1 MKILTY
7 ENAKIAVFGTTLAAL
22 FLGAVLHKPTEFSET
37 ENRYLGQMPKL
48 TTVKLLDGSFMKDYE
63 TFITDQFPK
72 RSFFMGVKT
81 AAERLRGRADDNG
94 VYFGKEGYL
103 FGKYDG
109 AMFESETAKNNI
121 SAVAEFVKLYRDKFG
136 KEHFKIALAP
146 SSSEIL
152 KDKLP
157 AYAPVYNQTGFIDK
171 IKKEAG
177 EDYVIDLGENLKKHA
192 DEYIY
197 FRTDHHWTTLGA
209 YYGYE
214 AIAAGLGL
222 EVQPLEKLKAETVSD
237 DFLGTYDSKVN
248 TGITGG
254 VDADSITIY
263 SSVEIDKSNM
273 MWDNDNDKT
282 FDSIYN
288 MDALKGKDKYT
299 VFFGGN
305 HSVTDIKT
313 PNNTGKTLL
322 IIKDSFA
329 HSLAPFL
336 IKDYDR
342 IVMLDLRYF
351 NKSLKKYLNENE
363 TTDLLVLYSTPD
375 FAEDANIG
383 RLLR

>member
-7 ENAKIAVFGTTLAAL
+7 ENAKIAVFATTLAVL
-22 FLGAVLHKPTEFSET
+22 FIGAILHKPAEFSET
-37 ENRYLGQMPKL
+37 ENRYLEQCPKF
-48 TTVKLLDGSFMKDYE
+48 TIAKLSDGSFMKDYE
-63 TFITDQFPK
+63 TFITDQFPE

-81 AAERLRGRADDNG
+81 AIERLRGRADDNG

-103 FGKYDG
+103 FGKYDK
-109 AMFESETAKNNI
+109 ALFEGDIAKNNI
-121 SAVAEFVKLYRDKFG
+121 SVVAEFVKMYADKFS

-146 SSSEIL
+146 SSSKIL
-152 KDKLP
+152 TDKLP
-157 AYAPVYNQTGFIDK
+157 DYAPVYNQTEFIDK
-171 IKKEAG
+171 IIKAAG
-177 EDYVIDLGENLKKHA
+177 EDFVIDLGKNLKKHA
-192 DEYIY
+192 NEYIY
-197 FRTDHHWTTLGA
+197 YRTDHHWTSLGA

-214 AIAAGLGL
+214 AIASEFGHKPWQLK
-222 EVQPLEKLKAETVSD
+222 ELKAETVSD

-248 TGITGG
+248 TAITGG
-254 VDADSITIY
+254 VIPDNITIY
-263 SSVEIDKSNM
+263 SSSEIDKSSM

-282 FDSIYN
+282 FNSIYK

-313 PNNTGKTLL
+313 ENNTGKTLL

-336 IKDYDR
+336 IKYYDR
-342 IVMLDLRYF
+342 IIMLDLRYF

-363 TTDLLVLYSTPD
+363 ITDLLVLYSTPD

>member
-37 ENRYLGQMPKL
+37 ENRYLGQRPKL
-48 TTVKLLDGSFMKDYE
+48 TTAKLLDGSFMKDYE
-63 TFITDQFPK
+63 TFITDQFPG

-109 AMFESETAKNNI
+109 ALFESETAENNI
-121 SAVAEFVKLYRDKFG
+121 SAVAEFVKLYGDKFG

-157 AYAPVYNQTGFIDK
+157 ANAPVYNQTGFIDK
-171 IKKEAG
+171 IQKEAG
-177 EDYVIDLGENLKKHA
+177 ENYVIDLGENLKKHA

-222 EVQPLEKLKAETVSD
+222 EVQPLEKLTGETVSN

-254 VDADSITIY
+254 VEADSITIY
-263 SSVEIDKSNM
+263 SSAEIDKAGM
-273 MWDNDNDKT
+273 MWDNDKDKS
-282 FDSIYN
+282 FDSIYK

-313 PNNTGKTLL
+313 ENKTGKTLL

-329 HSLAPFL
+329 HNLAPFL

-342 IVMLDLRYF
+342 IIMLDLRYF
-351 NKSLKKYLNENE
+351 NKSLKKYLTDNEI
-363 TTDLLVLYSTPD
+363 TDLLVLYSTPD

>member
-37 ENRYLGQMPKL
+37 ENRYLEQKPKL
-48 TTVKLLDGSFMKDYE
+48 TTVKLIDGSFMKDYE
-63 TFITDQFPK
+63 TFITDQFPE
-72 RSFFMGVKT
+72 RSFFMGIKT
-81 AAERLRGRADDNG
+81 AVERLRGRADDNG

-109 AMFESETAKNNI
+109 ALFESETAKNNI
-121 SAVAEFVKLYRDKFG
+121 SAVAEFVKLYADKFG

-157 AYAPVYNQTGFIDK
+157 AYAPVYNQTGFIAK
-171 IKKEAG
+171 IKEEAG

-222 EVQPLEKLKAETVSD
+222 EVQPLEKMKAETVSY

-263 SSVEIDKSNM
+263 FSAEIDKSNM

-288 MDALKGKDKYT
+288 MDVLKGKDKYT

-363 TTDLLVLYSTPD
+363 ITDLLVLYSTPD

>member
-37 ENRYLGQMPKL
+37 ENRYLGQRPKL
-48 TTVKLLDGSFMKDYE
+48 TTAKLLDGSFMKDYE
-63 TFITDQFPK
+63 TFITDQFPE

-109 AMFESETAKNNI
+109 ALFESETAENNI
-121 SAVAEFVKLYRDKFG
+121 SAVAEFVKLYGDKFG
-136 KEHFKIALAP
+136 KEHFRIALAP

-157 AYAPVYNQTGFIDK
+157 ANAPVYNQTGFIDK
-171 IKKEAG
+171 VKREAG

-222 EVQPLEKLKAETVSD
+222 EVQPLEKLKAETVSN

-263 SSVEIDKSNM
+263 SSAEIDKAVM
-273 MWDNDNDKT
+273 IWDNDKDKT
-282 FDSIYN
+282 FDSIYK

-313 PNNTGKTLL
+313 ENKTGKTLL

-329 HSLAPFL
+329 HNLAPFL

-342 IVMLDLRYF
+342 IIMLDLRYF
-351 NKSLKKYLNENE
+351 NKSLKKYLTENE
-363 TTDLLVLYSTPD
+363 ITDLLVLYSTPD

>member
-37 ENRYLGQMPKL
+37 ENRYLGQRPKL
-48 TTVKLLDGSFMKDYE
+48 TTAKLLDGSFMKDYE
-63 TFITDQFPK
+63 TFITDQFPE
-72 RSFFMGVKT
+72 RSFFMGIKT

-109 AMFESETAKNNI
+109 ALFESETVKNNI
-121 SAVAEFVKLYRDKFG
+121 SAVAEFVKLYADKFG

-157 AYAPVYNQTGFIDK
+157 AYAPVYNQTGFIAK
-171 IKKEAG
+171 IKEEAG

-222 EVQPLEKLKAETVSD
+222 EVQPLEKMKAETVSY

-248 TGITGG
+248 TGITG
-254 VDADSITIY
+254 
-263 SSVEIDKSNM
+263 
-273 MWDNDNDKT
+273 
-282 FDSIYN
+282 
-288 MDALKGKDKYT
+288 
-299 VFFGGN
+299 
-305 HSVTDIKT
+305 
-313 PNNTGKTLL
+313 
-322 IIKDSFA
+322 
-329 HSLAPFL
+329 
-336 IKDYDR
+336 
-342 IVMLDLRYF
+342 
-351 NKSLKKYLNENE
+351 
-363 TTDLLVLYSTPD
+363 
-375 FAEDANIG
+375 
-383 RLLR
+383 

>member
-7 ENAKIAVFGTTLAAL
+7 ENAKIAVFSATMAAL
-22 FLGAVLHKPTEFSET
+22 FLGAALHKPTEFSET
-37 ENRYLGQMPKL
+37 ENRYLEQRPKL
-48 TTVKLLDGSFMKDYE
+48 TKVKLFDGSFMKDYE
-63 TFITDQFPK
+63 TFITDQFPE
-72 RSFFMGVKT
+72 RSFFMGLKT
-81 AAERLRGRADDNG
+81 AVERLRGRTDDNG
-94 VYFGKEGYL
+94 VYFGKDGYL

-109 AMFESETAKNNI
+109 AVFESETAENNI
-121 SAVAEFVKLYRDKFG
+121 SAVAEFVKLYADKFG

-157 AYAPVYNQTGFIDK
+157 ANAPVYNQTGFIDK
-171 IKKEAG
+171 IKKEVG
-177 EDYVIDLGENLKKHA
+177 EDFVIDLGENLKKHA

-214 AIAAGLGL
+214 AIASGFGL
-222 EVQPLEKLKAETVSD
+222 EVQSLEKLKADTVSN

-248 TGITGG
+248 TGLIGG
-254 VDADSITIY
+254 VAPDSITIY
-263 SSVEIDKSNM
+263 SSSEIDKAVM
-273 MWDNDNDKT
+273 MWDNDKDKT
-282 FDSIYN
+282 FDNIYK

-313 PNNTGKTLL
+313 ENKTGKTLL

-342 IVMLDLRYF
+342 IIMLDLRYF
-351 NKSLKKYLNENE
+351 NKSLKKYLSENKI
-363 TTDLLVLYSTPD
+363 TDLLVLYSTPD

>member
-37 ENRYLGQMPKL
+37 ENRYLGQRPKL
-48 TTVKLLDGSFMKDYE
+48 TTAKLLDGSFMKDYE
-63 TFITDQFPK
+63 TFITDQFPE
-72 RSFFMGVKT
+72 RSFFMGIKT

-109 AMFESETAKNNI
+109 ALFESETVKNNI
-121 SAVAEFVKLYRDKFG
+121 SAVAEFVKLYADKFG

-157 AYAPVYNQTGFIDK
+157 AYAPVYNQTGFIAK
-171 IKKEAG
+171 IKEEAG

-222 EVQPLEKLKAETVSD
+222 EVQPLEKMKAETVSY

-263 SSVEIDKSNM
+263 FSAEIDKSNM

-288 MDALKGKDKYT
+288 MDVLKGKDKYT

>member
-37 ENRYLGQMPKL
+37 ENRYLGQRPKL

-63 TFITDQFPK
+63 TFITDQFPE

-109 AMFESETAKNNI
+109 ALFESETAENNI
-121 SAVAEFVKLYRDKFG
+121 SAVAEFVKLYGDKFG

-222 EVQPLEKLKAETVSD
+222 EVQPLEKLKGETVSR

-263 SSVEIDKSNM
+263 SSAEIDKAGM
-273 MWDNDNDKT
+273 IWDNDKDKT
-282 FDSIYN
+282 FDSIYK

-313 PNNTGKTLL
+313 ENKTGKTLL

-329 HSLAPFL
+329 HNLAPFL

-342 IVMLDLRYF
+342 IIMLDLRYF
-351 NKSLKKYLNENE
+351 NKSLKKYLTDNEI
-363 TTDLLVLYSTPD
+363 TDLLVLYSTPD

>member
-37 ENRYLGQMPKL
+37 ENRYLGQRPKL
-48 TTVKLLDGSFMKDYE
+48 TTAKLLDGSFMKDYE
-63 TFITDQFPK
+63 TFITDQFPE

-109 AMFESETAKNNI
+109 ALFESETAENNI
-121 SAVAEFVKLYRDKFG
+121 SAVAEFVKLYGDKFG

-222 EVQPLEKLKAETVSD
+222 EVQPLEKLKGETVSN

-263 SSVEIDKSNM
+263 SSAEIDKAVM
-273 MWDNDNDKT
+273 IWDNDKDKT
-282 FDSIYN
+282 FDSIYK

-313 PNNTGKTLL
+313 ENKTGKTLL

-329 HSLAPFL
+329 HNLAPFL

-342 IVMLDLRYF
+342 IIMLDLRYF
-351 NKSLKKYLNENE
+351 NKSLKKYLTENE
-363 TTDLLVLYSTPD
+363 ITDLLVLYSTPD

>member
-7 ENAKIAVFGTTLAAL
+7 ENAKIAVFGATMAAL
-22 FLGAVLHKPTEFSET
+22 FLGAVLHKSTEFSET
-37 ENRYLGQMPKL
+37 ENRYLEQRPKL
-48 TTVKLLDGSFMKDYE
+48 TIVKLFDGSFMKDYE
-63 TFITDQFPK
+63 TFITDQFPE
-72 RSFFMGVKT
+72 RSFFMGLKT
-81 AAERLRGRADDNG
+81 AVERLRGRTDDNG
-94 VYFGKEGYL
+94 VYFGKDGYL

-109 AMFESETAKNNI
+109 AVFESETAENNI
-121 SAVAEFVKLYRDKFG
+121 SAVAEFVKLYADKFG

-157 AYAPVYNQTGFIDK
+157 ANAPVYNQTGFIDK
-171 IKKEAG
+171 IKKEVV
-177 EDYVIDLGENLKKHA
+177 EDFVIDLGENLKKHA

-214 AIAAGLGL
+214 AIASGFGL
-222 EVQPLEKLKAETVSD
+222 EVQSLEKLKADTVSN

-248 TGITGG
+248 TGLIGG
-254 VDADSITIY
+254 VAPDSITIY
-263 SSVEIDKSNM
+263 SSSEIDKAVM
-273 MWDNDNDKT
+273 MWDNDKDKA
-282 FDSIYN
+282 FDNIYK

-313 PNNTGKTLL
+313 ENKTGKTLL

-342 IVMLDLRYF
+342 IIMLDLRYF
-351 NKSLKKYLNENE
+351 NKSLKKYLSENKI
-363 TTDLLVLYSTPD
+363 TDLLVLYSTPD

>member
-37 ENRYLGQMPKL
+37 ENRYLGQRPKL
-48 TTVKLLDGSFMKDYE
+48 TTAKLLDGSFMKDYE
-63 TFITDQFPK
+63 TFITDQFPE
-72 RSFFMGVKT
+72 RSFFMGIKT

-109 AMFESETAKNNI
+109 ALFESETVKNNI
-121 SAVAEFVKLYRDKFG
+121 SAVAEFVKLYADKFG

-157 AYAPVYNQTGFIDK
+157 AYAPVYNQTGFIAK
-171 IKKEAG
+171 IKEEAG

-222 EVQPLEKLKAETVSD
+222 EVQPLEKMKAETVSY

-263 SSVEIDKSNM
+263 FSAEIDKSNM

-288 MDALKGKDKYT
+288 MDVLKGKDKYT

-363 TTDLLVLYSTPD
+363 ITDLLVLYSTPD

>member
-37 ENRYLGQMPKL
+37 ENRYLGQRPKL
-48 TTVKLLDGSFMKDYE
+48 TAGNLLDGSFMKDYE
-63 TFITDQFPK
+63 TFITDQFPE

-81 AAERLRGRADDNG
+81 AVERLRGRADDNG

-109 AMFESETAKNNI
+109 ALFESETAKNNI
-121 SAVAEFVKLYRDKFG
+121 SAVAEFVKLYGDKFG

-157 AYAPVYNQTGFIDK
+157 ANAPVYNQTGFIDK

-192 DEYIY
+192 NEYIY

-214 AIAAGLGL
+214 AIATGLGL
-222 EVQPLEKLKAETVSD
+222 EVQPLEKLKAETVSN

-263 SSVEIDKSNM
+263 SSAEIDKAGM
-273 MWDNDNDKT
+273 IWDNDKDKS
-282 FDSIYN
+282 FDSIYK

-313 PNNTGKTLL
+313 ENKTGKTLL

-329 HSLAPFL
+329 HNLAPFL

-342 IVMLDLRYF
+342 IIMLDLRYF
-351 NKSLKKYLNENE
+351 NKSLKKYLTDNEI
-363 TTDLLVLYSTPD
+363 TDLLVLYSTPD

>member
-48 TTVKLLDGSFMKDYE
+48 TTAKLLDGSFMKDYE
-63 TFITDQFPK
+63 TFITDQFPN

-81 AAERLRGRADDNG
+81 AAERLRGRSDDNG

-121 SAVAEFVKLYRDKFG
+121 SAVAEFVKMYADKFG

-157 AYAPVYNQTGFIDK
+157 ANAPVYNQTGFIDK

-192 DEYIY
+192 NEYIY

-214 AIAAGLGL
+214 AIASGLGL
-222 EVQPLEKLKAETVSD
+222 EVQPLEKLTGETVSN

-254 VDADSITIY
+254 VIPDDITIY
-263 SSVEIDKSNM
+263 SSAEIDKAGM
-273 MWDNDNDKT
+273 MWDNDKDKT
-282 FDSIYN
+282 FDSIYK

-313 PNNTGKTLL
+313 GNKTGKTLL
-322 IIKDSFA
+322 VIKDSFA
-329 HSLAPFL
+329 HNLAPFL

-342 IVMLDLRYF
+342 IIMLDLRYF
-351 NKSLKKYLNENE
+351 NKSLKKYLTENE
-363 TTDLLVLYSTPD
+363 ITDLLVLYSTPD

>member
-48 TTVKLLDGSFMKDYE
+48 TTAKLLDGSFMKDYE
-63 TFITDQFPK
+63 TFITDQFPN

-81 AAERLRGRADDNG
+81 AAERLRGRMDDNG

-109 AMFESETAKNNI
+109 DIFESETAKNNI
-121 SAVAEFVKLYRDKFG
+121 SAVSEFVKLYADKFG
-136 KEHFKIALAP
+136 KEHFKVALAP

-171 IKKEAG
+171 IKKEVG
-177 EDYVIDLGENLKKHA
+177 EDYVIDLGENLKKHTN
-192 DEYIY
+192 EYIY

-214 AIAAGLGL
+214 SIASRLGL
-222 EVQPLEKLKAETVSD
+222 EVQPLEELKAETVSD

-254 VDADSITIY
+254 VEADSITIY
-263 SSVEIDKSNM
+263 TSAEIDKAGM
-273 MWDNDNDKT
+273 MWDNDKDKS
-282 FDSIYN
+282 FDSIYK

-313 PNNTGKTLL
+313 ENKTGKTLL

-329 HSLAPFL
+329 HNLAPFL

-342 IVMLDLRYF
+342 IIMLDLRYF
-351 NKSLKKYLNENE
+351 NKSLKKYLTDNEI
-363 TTDLLVLYSTPD
+363 TDLLVLYSTPD

>member
-7 ENAKIAVFGTTLAAL
+7 ENAKIAVFSATMAAL

-37 ENRYLGQMPKL
+37 ENRYLEQRPKL
-48 TTVKLLDGSFMKDYE
+48 TTVKLFDGSFMKDYE
-63 TFITDQFPK
+63 TFITDQFPE
-72 RSFFMGVKT
+72 RSFFMGLKT
-81 AAERLRGRADDNG
+81 AVERLRGRTDDNG
-94 VYFGKEGYL
+94 VYFGKDGYL

-109 AMFESETAKNNI
+109 AVFESETAENNI
-121 SAVAEFVKLYRDKFG
+121 SAVAEFVKLYADKFG

-157 AYAPVYNQTGFIDK
+157 ANAPVYNQTGFIDK
-171 IKKEAG
+171 IKKEVG
-177 EDYVIDLGENLKKHA
+177 EDFVIDLGENLKKHA

-214 AIAAGLGL
+214 AIASGFGL
-222 EVQPLEKLKAETVSD
+222 EVQSLEKFKADTVSN

-248 TGITGG
+248 TGLIGG
-254 VDADSITIY
+254 VAPDSITIY
-263 SSVEIDKSNM
+263 SSSEIDKAVM
-273 MWDNDNDKT
+273 MWDNDKYKT
-282 FDSIYN
+282 FDNIYK

-313 PNNTGKTLL
+313 ENKTGKTLL

-342 IVMLDLRYF
+342 IIMLDLRYF
-351 NKSLKKYLNENE
+351 NKSLKKYLSENKI
-363 TTDLLVLYSTPD
+363 TDLLVLYSTPD

>member
-37 ENRYLGQMPKL
+37 ENRYLGQRPKL

-63 TFITDQFPK
+63 TFITDQFPE
-72 RSFFMGVKT
+72 RSFFMGLKT
-81 AAERLRGRADDNG
+81 AVERLRGRTDDNG

-109 AMFESETAKNNI
+109 ALFESETAENNI
-121 SAVAEFVKLYRDKFG
+121 SAVAEFVKLYGDKFG
-136 KEHFKIALAP
+136 KEHFRIALAP

-157 AYAPVYNQTGFIDK
+157 ANAPVYNQTGFIDK
-171 IKKEAG
+171 VKREAG

-222 EVQPLEKLKAETVSD
+222 EVQPLEKLKAETVSN

-263 SSVEIDKSNM
+263 SSAEIDKAVM
-273 MWDNDNDKT
+273 IWDNDKDKT
-282 FDSIYN
+282 FDSIYK

-313 PNNTGKTLL
+313 ENKTGKTLL

-329 HSLAPFL
+329 HNLAPFL

-342 IVMLDLRYF
+342 IIMLDLRYF
-351 NKSLKKYLNENE
+351 NKSLKKYLTENE
-363 TTDLLVLYSTPD
+363 ITDLLVLYSTPD

>member
-37 ENRYLGQMPKL
+37 ENRYLGQRPKL
-48 TTVKLLDGSFMKDYE
+48 TAGNLLDGSFMKDYE
-63 TFITDQFPK
+63 TFITDQFPE

-81 AAERLRGRADDNG
+81 AVERLRGRADDNG

-109 AMFESETAKNNI
+109 ALFESETAKNNI
-121 SAVAEFVKLYRDKFG
+121 SAVAEFVKLYGDKFG

-157 AYAPVYNQTGFIDK
+157 ANAPVYNQTGFIDK

-192 DEYIY
+192 NEYIY

-214 AIAAGLGL
+214 AIATGLGL
-222 EVQPLEKLKAETVSD
+222 EVQPLEKLKAETVSN

-254 VDADSITIY
+254 VEADSITIY
-263 SSVEIDKSNM
+263 SSAEIDKAGM
-273 MWDNDNDKT
+273 IWDNDKDKS
-282 FDSIYN
+282 FDSIYK

-313 PNNTGKTLL
+313 ENKTGKTLL

-329 HSLAPFL
+329 HNLAPFL

-342 IVMLDLRYF
+342 IIMLDLRYF
-351 NKSLKKYLNENE
+351 NKSLKKYLTDNEI
-363 TTDLLVLYSTPD
+363 TDLLVLYSTPD

>member
-72 RSFFMGVKT
+72 RSFFMGVNI

-109 AMFESETAKNNI
+109 ALFESETAKNNI
-121 SAVAEFVKLYRDKFG
+121 SAVAEFVKLYGDKFG

-222 EVQPLEKLKAETVSD
+222 EVQPLEKLKVETVSN

-313 PNNTGKTLL
+313 PNNTCKTLL

>member
-37 ENRYLGQMPKL
+37 ENRYLGQRPKL
-48 TTVKLLDGSFMKDYE
+48 TTAKLLDGSFMKDYE
-63 TFITDQFPK
+63 TFITDQFPE

-109 AMFESETAKNNI
+109 AVFESETAENNI
-121 SAVAEFVKLYRDKFG
+121 SAVAEFVKLYGDKFG

-171 IKKEAG
+171 IQKEAG
-177 EDYVIDLGENLKKHA
+177 ENYVIDLGENLKKHA

-222 EVQPLEKLKAETVSD
+222 EVQPLEKLKAETVSN

-263 SSVEIDKSNM
+263 SSAEIDKAVM
-273 MWDNDNDKT
+273 IWDNDKDKT
-282 FDSIYN
+282 FDSIYK

-313 PNNTGKTLL
+313 ENKTGKTLL

-329 HSLAPFL
+329 HNLAPFL

-342 IVMLDLRYF
+342 IIMLDLRYF
-351 NKSLKKYLNENE
+351 NKSLKKYLTENE
-363 TTDLLVLYSTPD
+363 ITDLLVLYSTPD